1 MSPRIAVNRSIF
13 SQSEARMRAYSES
26 PPSDVLVPWRA
37 WRNRSGALDR
47 FLKTFWKMLT
57 SCPAFD

>member
-1 MSPRIAVNRSIF
+1 MSPRIAVNRSTF

-37 WRNRSGALDR
+37 WQNRSGALDR
-47 FLKTFWKMLT
+47 FLKNLLENVDILPGF
-57 SCPAFD
+57 

>member
-26 PPSDVLVPWRA
+26 PPSHGLVPWRA
-37 WRNRSGALDR
+37 WRNRPGALDR
-47 FLKTFWKMLT
+47 FLKNLLENVDILPGF
-57 SCPAFD
+57 

>member
-1 MSPRIAVNRSIF
+1 MSPHIAVNRSTF
-13 SQSEARMRAYSES
+13 SQSEARMRAYAES

-47 FLKTFWKMLT
+47 FLKNILENVDILPGF
-57 SCPAFD
+57 